1 MTMRTRTCVCF
12 ATLTLLLLQ
21 VRVLFAAQ
29 QKQVAPGPIPTQI
42 SSAKKVFIANGGEN
56 QPFYNEIL
64 FNGGSERAYDQFY
77 AGMKAAGRYELVSA
91 PADADL
97 LFEIE
102 LTVLRAG
109 PRVSQEP
116 SVFGDVPYD
125 PQFRLVIRDPKTNA
139 MLWTLIEHVQW
150 AILQGN
156 RDKNFDQAD
165 ARIVNDVQGLAAL
178 SARCRQALTCGRYG
192 PTLPNEARL
201 YMLLL
206 SGSRVR

>member
-1 MTMRTRTCVCF
+1 MTMHFKTVVLGAGLMMSVF
-12 ATLTLLLLQ
+12 QVTLL
-21 VRVLFAAQ
+21 AAGEP
-29 QKQVAPGPIPTQI
+29 KQTAAGPIPTQI

-56 QPFYNEIL
+56 QPFYNETL

-77 AGMKAAGRYELVSA
+77 AGMKAAGRYELVST

-156 RDKNFDQAD
+156 RDKNFDQAA
-165 ARIVNDVQGLAAL
+165 ARIVNDVQGLAAR
-178 SARCRQALTCGRYG
+178 SAPVASAAK
-192 PTLPNEARL
+192 P
-201 YMLLL
+201 
-206 SGSRVR
+206 